1 MRALPLRA
9 AAHEPFRSL
18 AFRARGAFAS
28 TASFQPRLRALPL
41 RAAAHE
47 PFRSLAFRAR
57 GAFASTASFQPR
69 LRAIQASSDGHFRAH
84 SIDAICE

>member
-28 TASFQPRLRALPL
+28 PAC
-41 RAAAHE
+41 
-47 PFRSLAFRAR
+47 
-57 GAFASTASFQPR
+57 FQPR
-69 LRAIQASSDGHFRAH
+69 LRAIQASSDGHCRAH

>member
-28 TASFQPRLRALPL
+28 TAYVRA
-41 RAAAHE
+41 
-47 PFRSLAFRAR
+47 
-57 GAFASTASFQPR
+57 R
-69 LRAIQASSDGHFRAH
+69 LRAIQASSDGHCRAH
-84 SIDAICE
+84 SIEAICE